1 MKRIELT
8 EMEKDLIERH
18 LKYEI
23 GYYTPEGEPKALC
36 HLNYT
41 VDEIKCMNA
50 LISKAEALEEELDAF
65 DERMDEFDS
74 DLLLWYWKKYQKQLE
89 DK

>member
-1 MKRIELT
+1 MKKIELT
-8 EMEKDLIERH
+8 EMEKNLIEKH

-23 GYYTPEGEPKALC
+23 GYYTPKGEPIGLYN
-36 HLNYT
+36 LNYT
-41 VDEIKCMNA
+41 EDEIKSMNA

-89 DK
+89 EK

>member
-1 MKRIELT
+1 MKKIELT
-8 EMEKDLIERH
+8 EMEKNLIEKH
-18 LKYEI
+18 LRYEI
-23 GYYTPEGEPKALC
+23 GYYTPKGETMGLYN
-36 HLNYT
+36 LNYT
-41 VDEIKCMNA
+41 DDEIKCMKA
-50 LISKAEALEEELDAF
+50 LIAKAEALEEELDAF

>member
-8 EMEKDLIERH
+8 EMEKNLIERH

-23 GYYTPEGEPKALC
+23 GNYTPKGEPRAL
-36 HLNYT
+36 HRLNYT
-41 VDEIKCMNA
+41 EDEIKCMNA
-50 LISKAEALEEELDAF
+50 LISKAEALEEELNAF

-74 DLLLWYWKKYQKQLE
+74 DLLLWYWKKYQKQQE
-89 DK
+89 EK